1 MILKKTNIR
10 FAAKHNKT
18 ILNLM
23 WGSVVSWLALSTTD
37 QVLKVRALASNI
49 LLCSLARD
57 CNLKVPL
64 SI

>member
-1 MILKKTNIR
+1 
-10 FAAKHNKT
+10 
-18 ILNLM
+18 M
-23 WGSVVSWLALSTTD
+23 WGSVVSWLVLSTTD

-49 LLCSLARD
+49 LLFSLARD